1 MGVCRSCGA
10 EIFWQKM
17 KSGKVMPVNKKM
29 VPFWA
34 DKTGKASIV
43 TPTGDVVRCRLDGE
57 RNEVSG
63 FGHVS
68 HFATCPHARSHRKK
82 K

>member
-17 KSGKVMPVNKKM
+17 KSGKVMPVNAKPI
-29 VPFWA
+29 PFWA
-34 DKTGKASIV
+34 DSTAKASIV
-43 TPTGDVVRCRLDGE
+43 TTTGDVVKCRLSGE
-57 RNEVSG
+57 RDEVTG
-63 FGHVS
+63 FGYVS
-68 HFATCPHARSHRKK
+68 HFATCPNARGHRKK